1 MYVNL
6 PVFPGSESFSVV
18 PVTCVLNCSIYRG
31 HGEFSV
37 EVGSTGEKRF
47 DSKTRMWNGGW
58 GGCGGKLKLCTN
70 NWGIKQQKMQI
81 LCSFEEIALIT
92 SALLWVNLI
101 QTPGVFRGFQRF
113 PFTCGNNIW
122 DPIQLPRKHPD
133 ASPVFFF
140 WKRCAGSN
148 GNHHQTQVLSLPNS
162 SRYLAS
168 RVFAPPKGLL
178 RRCLWVQT
186 PTHQVFGR
194 LGYINFRGCN
204 PSWSSI
210 PSLKLTCSHLK
221 IDGWVRW
228 INFLL
233 EFWNSLI
240 FRGRC

>member
-58 GGCGGKLKLCTN
+58 GGCGGKLKLCTH

-101 QTPGVFRGFQRF
+101 QTPGVFRVFSDFHSHVAFRHREGFFVF
-113 PFTCGNNIW
+113 PFLGGS
-122 DPIQLPRKHPD
+122 DPITSGIRSSCPENIQMLHL
-133 ASPVFFF
+133 FFF
-140 WKRCAGSN
+140 LEKMRGIQWKSSSNSGSK
-148 GNHHQTQVLSLPNS
+148 S
-162 SRYLAS
+162 S
-168 RVFAPPKGLL
+168 KLL
-178 RRCLWVQT
+178 Q
-186 PTHQVFGR
+186 
-194 LGYINFRGCN
+194 
-204 PSWSSI
+204 I
-210 PSLKLTCSHLK
+210 PC
-221 IDGWVRW
+221 
-228 INFLL
+228 
-233 EFWNSLI
+233 E
-240 FRGRC
+240 